1 MSAPDTNTEK
11 QKERHKA
18 PLRFGIALPI
28 IAVVALFVVFAVA
41 MFLRGD
47 DPVGADTQV
56 DGSGEV
62 VDGTATE
69 APAAD

>member
-28 IAVVALFVVFAVA
+28 IAVVALFLVFAVA
-41 MFLRGD
+41 MFLGGD
-47 DPVGADTQV
+47 DPEGADTQIEA
-56 DGSGEV
+56 GTGEV
-62 VDGTATE
+62 E
-69 APAAD
+69 AAD

>member
-1 MSAPDTNTEK
+1 MSAPDTDTEK
-11 QKERHKA
+11 QKDRHKA

-28 IAVVALFVVFAVA
+28 IAVVALFVVFVLV
-41 MFLRGD
+41 MFLRGE
-47 DPVGADTQV
+47 DPVGADAQV

-62 VDGTATE
+62 VDAPAV